1 MLYMSIPM
9 GLTTLKGMNE
19 LKFIRAN
26 LSPDSDSMQAQQD
39 FTKARVSTFDKKIIT
54 LSFLAIFMKIL

>member
-1 MLYMSIPM
+1 M

-39 FTKARVSTFDKKIIT
+39 FTKARVYDSHFSRIRI
-54 LSFLAIFMKIL
+54 